1 MTASTDENDDR
12 IIVIDFSPF
21 VESSNDDIDQ
31 NLKNYRRVINGA
43 KVVWV
48 VNVHARPELILLVAK
63 YIKFTPD
70 KICFISKDY
79 LLKMELLQSN
89 TAESSKLP
97 SIDAHI
103 NNLYEC
109 KCENNLFNRPRY
121 AIQFNGYKISMN
133 NIKRIKGYVKQSVN
147 LEIKD

>member
-31 NLKNYRRVINGA
+31 NLRNYRRVINGA

-48 VNVHARPELILLVAK
+48 VNVHARPKLMLLVDK
-63 YIKFTPD
+63 YIKFAPD

-79 LLKMELLQSN
+79 LLKMKLLRSN
-89 TAESSKLP
+89 AAESSKLP

-103 NNLYEC
+103 NNLYEY
-109 KCENNLFNRPRY
+109 KSKNDLFNRPKY
-121 AIQFNGYKISMN
+121 AMQFNGYKISMN
-133 NIKRIKGYVKQSVN
+133 NIKRIKGHMKQSVN